1 MEKATLYNLDHLTLD
16 STLADLPSYASVAAM
31 DVSGDEIGTQFREQP
46 DLPGVIL
53 VDGAKLVGVVSR
65 RRFHERAGRMFG
77 VEIYLNRPI
86 KVLVEV
92 LETEELVLPHHL
104 SIGEGAR
111 AALSRPR
118 DWADEPVVIRYLD
131 GRLRLLDFHTL
142 ILAQSILLELSRNR
156 IEQQKETAEA
166 ATRAKSAFLAN
177 MSHEIRTPM
186 NAIVGMGGLLADTP
200 LDLQQ
205 QEFVETIR
213 TSCDALLS
221 IINDILDFSKIEAGQ
236 LTLEKH
242 PFNLGALVES
252 AVDLIAQP
260 AADKGLELAC
270 YVAAGIPAQVIGDST
285 RLRQVLLNLLSN
297 AVKFTHAGEI
307 VLAVHGKWLPPAFG
321 SRVEN
326 KSGDYQLHFVVKD
339 TGIGIPEDRMHLL
352 FHSFSQVDAS
362 TTRKYGG
369 TGLGLAVSRRLAEL
383 MGGRIWV
390 DSQVGRGSTF
400 SFVIRVQVEPA
411 SPERTVEEKVP
422 QLLGKRVLIVD
433 DNAINRKI
441 LSMQVRSWGMEP
453 VVVDSGPQALK
464 RIRRGQEFHL
474 ALLDM
479 QMPEMDGLTLAAEIH
494 TISGAETLPLI
505 MLTSIGWQEDDARSV
520 ELAAYL
526 HKPVKAS
533 QLYNSLVTVITG
545 RPVLQRAAERVKP
558 TGRPEVELDP
568 DMAKRLPLH
577 ILVAED
583 NSTNQKLALLLLQRL
598 GYRAD
603 VAANGLEVVQSLQ
616 RQPYDVI
623 LMDVQ
628 MPEMD
633 GLEATRRIRKLLP
646 AYAQP
651 RIIAVT
657 ANALKGDREI
667 CLEAGMDSYISKP
680 IDLYELIQRLEECE
694 PLNLGGLRPRTPEPA
709 PPPPAP
715 AAKRPL
721 SAAELLASGQA
732 PILYRAHLDWLRNSL
747 GQESSDVLVDLVNDY
762 LRRAPQLIYEARL
775 AVDLRKAEELCRA
788 LHTLKSTSATFGALA
803 LSGLA
808 ATLEEQAEEGKF
820 ERVSRQLP
828 ALLDGYEQA
837 KEALRKEL
845 GSGIDGR
852 NVLEGVLAAKTTAE

>member
-1 MEKATLYNLDHLTLD
+1 MEKATIYNLDHLTLD
-16 STLADLPSYASVAAM
+16 STLADLPSYDSV
-31 DVSGDEIGTQFREQP
+31 VSVDISGEEVGAQFRERP

-53 VDGAKLVGVVSR
+53 VDGNRVVGVVSR

-92 LETEELVLPHHL
+92 LETKELVLPHHF

-111 AALSRPR
+111 EALSRPR
-118 DWADEPVVIRYLD
+118 DWADEPVVVRYPD
-131 GRLRLLDFHTL
+131 KSLRLLDFHTL
-142 ILAQSILLELSRNR
+142 ILAQSILLELSRNQ
-156 IEQQKETAEA
+156 IEEQKEIAEA
-166 ATRAKSAFLAN
+166 ATYAKSSFLAN

-186 NAIVGMGGLLADTP
+186 NAIVGMAGLLADTP

-205 QEFVETIR
+205 RDFVETIR

-242 PFNLGALVES
+242 PFDVQALVES

-260 AADKGLELAC
+260 AAEKGLELAC
-270 YVAAGIPAQVIGDST
+270 YVAADIPTQVIGDST
-285 RLRQVLLNLLSN
+285 RLRQILLNLLSN
-297 AVKFTHAGEI
+297 AVKFTHDGEI
-307 VLAVHGKWLPPAFG
+307 VLAVHGKWLSASPG
-321 SRVEN
+321 KTGNR
-326 KSGDYQLHFVVKD
+326 DYQLHVVVKD
-339 TGIGIPEDRMHLL
+339 TGIGIPEDRKHLL

-369 TGLGLAVSRRLAEL
+369 TGLGLAVSKRLTEL
-383 MGGRIWV
+383 MGGKIWV

-400 SFVIRVQVEPA
+400 SFVIRVQVEPLA
-411 SPERTVEEKVP
+411 LDGVGDARVP
-422 QLLGKRVLIVD
+422 QLLNKRVLIVD
-433 DNAINRKI
+433 DNAVNRKI
-441 LSMQVRSWGMEP
+441 LSMQVRSWGMRP

-464 RIRRGQEFHL
+464 QIRDGHTFHL
-474 ALLDM
+474 ALLDL
-479 QMPEMDGLTLAAEIH
+479 QMPEMDGLTLAAKIH
-494 TISGAETLPLI
+494 ATAGAESLPLI
-505 MLTSIGWQEDDARSV
+505 MLTSIGWQEEDDRTV

-533 QLYNSLVTVITG
+533 QLYDSLITVFTG
-545 RPVLQRAAERVKP
+545 REGQSRAVERIQ
-558 TGRPEVELDP
+558 TAAQPETILDP
-568 DMAKRLPLH
+568 SMATRRPLH

-651 RIIAVT
+651 HIIAVT

-667 CLEAGMDSYISKP
+667 CLEAGMDSYVSKP
-680 IDLYELIQRLEECE
+680 IDLYELIQRLEVCE
-694 PLNLGGLRPRTPEPA
+694 PLDLRGRHVEAPEPA
-709 PPPPAP
+709 TPSPQPAVD
-715 AAKRPL
+715 RPR
-721 SAAELLASGQA
+721 SAAEMLSSGET
-732 PILYRAHLDWLRNSL
+732 PVLYRAHLDWLRNSL
-747 GQESSDVLVDLVNDY
+747 GQESSGVLVDLVNDF
-762 LRRAPQLIYEARL
+762 LRRTPQLIYEARL
-775 AVDLRKAEELCRA
+775 AVGLRKPEELCRA

-808 ATLEEQAEEGKF
+808 ATLEEQAEGGEF
-820 ERVSRQLP
+820 ESVSRQLP
-828 ALLDGYEQA
+828 ALLENYERA
-837 KEALRKEL
+837 KEALQQEL
-845 GSGIDGR
+845 GGGIDGR
-852 NVLEGVLAAKTTAE
+852 NVLEGILAPKTPAE